1 MSAGVLLLAHGTPD
15 ALQDMPAYLKL
26 VRGGR
31 VPSQALVAE
40 IAHNYAAIGGRS
52 PLTDITMAQARALGE
67 ELGCPVYVGMRNWH
81 PFIGSALARAEA
93 EGMRRLVAIPL
104 APQYSSLSVAKYR
117 DAVED
122 GRPEGLAI
130 EHVDAWFEHPLLLDA
145 FAEKLALTLLEPW
158 DAVLFTAHSLPLR
171 VVAAGDPYP
180 EHVHATA
187 AGVAARTDLGPP
199 RIAYQSA
206 GRTGEPWLGPTI
218 DEALDELAK
227 EGVRRVVVAPIGFV
241 SDHTEILYDIDIA
254 AAEAARVRG
263 LELRRTASLNTAPL
277 FIRALADLARPRLG

>member
-1 MSAGVLLLAHGTPD
+1 MSAGVLLLAHGTPN

-31 VPSQALVAE
+31 EPSPALVAE

-52 PLTDITMAQARALGE
+52 PLTDITKAQAAALAE
-67 ELGCPVYVGMRNWH
+67 MLGCPVYVGMRNWH
-81 PFIGSALARAEA
+81 PFVGSALAQAA
-93 EGMRRLVAIPL
+93 GDGITRLVAIPL

-122 GRPEGLAI
+122 GRPEGVAVEII
-130 EHVDAWFEHPLLLDA
+130 ESWFEEPLLLDA
-145 FAEKLALTLLEPW
+145 FADKLATALAEPW
-158 DAVLFTAHSLPLR
+158 DAVLFTAHSLPVR
-171 VVAAGDPYP
+171 VVAAGDPYS
-180 EHVHATA
+180 EQVRATA
-187 AGVAARTDLGPP
+187 AAVARRADLGEP

-206 GRTGEPWLGPTI
+206 GRTGEPWLGPSI
-218 DEALDELAK
+218 DEALDVLAA
-227 EGVRRVVVAPIGFV
+227 EGARRVLVAPIGFV

-277 FIRALADLARPRLG
+277 FIRALAELARPRLG